1 MTLKRATD
9 QGVVLINVLV
19 ILALTASVVYAM
31 VSLSDLSITRSQR
44 FSSAGQALA
53 LISGGEASAIV
64 ALRRDMINA
73 PATDNMAE
81 PWALTGQEEVQIAG
95 GRFAL
100 QIEDAQRLF
109 NLNTVRASGALG
121 AQMLQRIVTAL
132 DLPPDVGPRIA
143 ARLAQPDPLA
153 RMADLVAE
161 AGLDAADVGRLSDLV
176 TVLPGRT
183 DININT
189 APDALI
195 GVLADNAVQ
204 ARRLQSI
211 RTRNGFLTP
220 ADIAAAQ
227 IILPVGVGF
236 VSRYFL
242 VTTIVTVDGTT
253 QRMETLLERRKG
265 RDGAPEVVAVFRQ
278 MPLGDIPPLQ

>member
-1 MTLKRATD
+1 MKRAPD

-64 ALRRDMINA
+64 ALRRDMVDG
-73 PATDNMAE
+73 PATDNTSE
-81 PWALTGQEEVQIAG
+81 PWALTGQQDVQIAG

-109 NLNTVRASGALG
+109 NLNSVPGSGALG

-132 DLPPDVGPRIA
+132 DLPADVGPRIA
-143 ARLAQPDPLA
+143 VRLAQPDPLA
-153 RMADLVAE
+153 RMADLVPE
-161 AGLDAADVGRLSDLV
+161 AGLTAEDVVRLSKLV

-183 DININT
+183 DVNINT
-189 APDALI
+189 APVALL
-195 GVLADNAVQ
+195 GVLADNPVQ
-204 ARRLQSI
+204 ARRLQSM
-211 RTRNGFLTP
+211 RERNGFLTP
-220 ADIAAAQ
+220 ADIAAANV
-227 IILPVGVGF
+227 ILPPGIGF
-236 VSRYFL
+236 VSRFFQ
-242 VTTIVTVDGTT
+242 VTVSVTVDDTS
-253 QRMETLLERRKG
+253 QRMQTLLQRRQG
-265 RDGAPEVVAVFRQ
+265 PGGLPEVIAVFRQ
-278 MPLGDIPPLQ
+278 MPSQAVTPPQ